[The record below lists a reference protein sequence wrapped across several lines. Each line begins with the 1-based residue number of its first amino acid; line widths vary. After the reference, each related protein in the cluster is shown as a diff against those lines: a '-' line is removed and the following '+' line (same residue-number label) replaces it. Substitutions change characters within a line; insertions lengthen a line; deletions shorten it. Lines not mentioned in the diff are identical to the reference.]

1 MLLSHLVKS
10 EYISLEHFIN
20 HKPLIYEVCLFL
32 KRIFY
37 WIRHVDHARIFL
49 PSLAALKS
57 EISSWRKKIRRA
69 KHSCVELFL
78 NKFTGTAILKNT
90 NLIKLFKYYTG
101 TNLCNSTF
109 VFRYT
114 VRYTTIYCIPETY
127 LNKDNRKFVKS
138 FHPIL
143 GFMLDEKFQRNSEKI
158 SHCYL
163 YWSQFFLRSE
173 SAEQDFKWFLAQK
186 RPLIGWPIWSTN
198 WRLVFWLETS
208 WTRVLT
214 EISEKTD
221 FRYLYDIVFSIF
233 HFIL

>member
-1 MLLSHLVKS
+1 MNLNYFNLSLPSHFRKKEIYVWWNIAKWNASKFAIFWNMKNHAHIFFLFFHFLLLSHL
-10 EYISLEHFIN
+10 EYISLQHFIK
-20 HKPLIYEVCLFL
+20 HEPLIYEVCLLL

-78 NKFTGTAILKNT
+78 NKFIGTTILKNT

-127 LNKDNRKFVKS
+127 LKDNRKFVKS

-143 GFMLDEKFQRNSEKI
+143 GFV
-158 SHCYL
+158 L
-163 YWSQFFLRSE
+163 Y
-173 SAEQDFKWFLAQK
+173 
-186 RPLIGWPIWSTN
+186 
-198 WRLVFWLETS
+198 
-208 WTRVLT
+208 
-214 EISEKTD
+214 
-221 FRYLYDIVFSIF
+221 
-233 HFIL
+233 

>member
-1 MLLSHLVKS
+1 MKYCLVKRFKICHFLEYEKPCTYFVSVFNFMLLSHLVKS

-78 NKFTGTAILKNT
+78 NKFIGTTILKNT

-114 VRYTTIYCIPETY
+114 VVWGILPYTVY
-127 LNKDNRKFVKS
+127 RKLTW
-138 FHPIL
+138 I
-143 GFMLDEKFQRNSEKI
+143 KI
-158 SHCYL
+158 IESSCNH
-163 YWSQFFLRSE
+163 STQF
-173 SAEQDFKWFLAQK
+173 
-186 RPLIGWPIWSTN
+186 
-198 WRLVFWLETS
+198 
-208 WTRVLT
+208 
-214 EISEKTD
+214 
-221 FRYLYDIVFSIF
+221 
-233 HFIL
+233 